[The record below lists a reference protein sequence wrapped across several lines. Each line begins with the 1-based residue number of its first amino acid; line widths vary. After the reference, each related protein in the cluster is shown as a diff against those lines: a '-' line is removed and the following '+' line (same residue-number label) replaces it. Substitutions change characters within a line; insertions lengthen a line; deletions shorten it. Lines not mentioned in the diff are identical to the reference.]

1 MLRVTWRRQAFFFF
15 PRKVFCN
22 PGGFLSCFFATAA
35 FYSKVRRSLGEV
47 TSFSSTFLSF
57 QMKLF
62 ALMSLFF
69 VLSSNHLTYGDEKP
83 KKLQIGV
90 KKRVENCDQRS
101 RRGDVLSMHYTV
113 RIFWTTVFENYR
125 KMSHC
130 SAAALS
136 LIRSNDVQASR
147 LTLGGPFKIFS
158 STGSS
163 FVPTLSALSKQK
175 KRSSTAILT
184 RFLHT
189 L

>member
-1 MLRVTWRRQAFFFF
+1 MIEVLREWPIAYHQGNWNDPLLLCYSSIQSSSMLRVTWRRQAFFFF

-22 PGGFLSCFFATAA
+22 PGGFLSCFFATA

-101 RRGDVLSMHYTV
+101 LRGDVLSMHYTV
-113 RIFWTTVFENYR
+113 RIFFLEHSIWKLPKNV
-125 KMSHC
+125 
-130 SAAALS
+130 AL
-136 LIRSNDVQASR
+136 
-147 LTLGGPFKIFS
+147 
-158 STGSS
+158 
-163 FVPTLSALSKQK
+163 
-175 KRSSTAILT
+175 
-184 RFLHT
+184 
-189 L
+189 

>member
-1 MLRVTWRRQAFFFF
+1 MIEVLREWPIAYHQGNWNDPLLLYYSSIQSSSMLRVTWRRQAFFFF

-113 RIFWTTVFENYR
+113 RFFFSTVF
-125 KMSHC
+125 
-130 SAAALS
+130 
-136 LIRSNDVQASR
+136 
-147 LTLGGPFKIFS
+147 
-158 STGSS
+158 
-163 FVPTLSALSKQK
+163 
-175 KRSSTAILT
+175 
-184 RFLHT
+184 
-189 L
+189 

>member
-22 PGGFLSCFFATAA
+22 PGGFLSCFFATA

-175 KRSSTAILT
+175 KKDPLLP
-184 RFLHT
+184 F
-189 L
+189 